1 MISYLYHRVI
11 MRWFQILHVATL
23 HTWESFPKWKEN
35 SLLATKLNCSSAHT
49 EEKHTYMKKKKHRR
63 NVDFNKFIR
72 LTKCWWFPLSLIVP
86 PHPPSHEPRVWEG
99 LDGEKQG
106 LDTTNTYRHIKPP
119 SIKLTFLL
127 SSPAQIFLFTLN
139 FHLPGLLQE
148 MVELR

>member
-1 MISYLYHRVI
+1 MKRKLIAS
-11 MRWFQILHVATL
+11 FQNQIYKSAGN
-23 HTWESFPKWKEN
+23 KE
-35 SLLATKLNCSSAHT
+35 KAHT
-49 EEKHTYMKKKKHRR
+49 HEEKKNRR

-72 LTKCWWFPLSLIVP
+72 LTKCWRFPLSLIVP
-86 PHPPSHEPRVWEG
+86 PHPPSQEPMVWEG

>member
-1 MISYLYHRVI
+1 
-11 MRWFQILHVATL
+11 
-23 HTWESFPKWKEN
+23 
-35 SLLATKLNCSSAHT
+35 
-49 EEKHTYMKKKKHRR
+49 MKKKKHRR

-72 LTKCWWFPLSLIVP
+72 LKNSWQFPLSLIVP
-86 PHPPSHEPRVWEG
+86 PHPPSQEPRVWDG

-148 MVELR
+148 MVELRLAEIWTTLIIFHGRPLWSGNVITQSNKANYEAME